1 LSFPPRL
8 PARRDPPFPKEE
20 TEYGSDEVQQDRPS
34 APTEVAAVR
43 DRRPSPRSSQ
53 RSLTLAHSTPQQ
65 PSGGGR
71 LGAARGGG
79 QGGPGGGL
87 PMPVGVAKAET
98 GDINIVLNALGTV
111 TPLHVVTVTAQ
122 ISGQLQN
129 VNFKEGQRVNQGD
142 LLAEIDPRPFQAAL
156 TQAEGTAAR
165 DEALLANAKID
176 LERYQTLFKQDSIA
190 KQQLDSQASLVRQY
204 EGTLKSD
211 QGQIATAKVN
221 LAYTKIAA
229 PVSGR
234 VGLRQVDAGNNVQSG
249 GSIVVITQLLPIDV
263 LFTIPEDNLPA
274 VLAKEHAGAA
284 LAVDVY
290 DRAGQAKLASGSLAS
305 LDNQIDTTTGTVKAK
320 AEFAN
325 SDESLFPNQFVNVRV
340 LLDVM
345 HGAIVIPTS
354 SLERGSGGLFVYTV
368 QPDHT
373 VAVRNIKTGPT
384 EGERVAVTDGLK
396 VGEEVV
402 TSGAARLREGSK
414 VELPGEN
421 PQPAAKGGEGD
432 AQKGT
437 ANRGDGQQGQRG
449 QGERRRRDGS
459 GSSTGAPGSKPA
471 DGSTPEKPADAK
483 PASSDTKPADS
494 GKQ

>member
-1 LSFPPRL
+1 MSMDSKDPTSGRPRSTKTK
-8 PARRDPPFPKEE
+8 RMPF
-20 TEYGSDEVQQDRPS
+20 VIVVVV
-34 APTEVAAVR
+34 AVIVAAIAYW
-43 DRRPSPRSSQ
+43 
-53 RSLTLAHSTPQQ
+53 LAHSTPQ
-65 PSGGGR
+65 PAAGGGR
-71 LGAARGGG
+71 GGARGSG

-87 PMPVGVAKAET
+87 PMPVGVAKVEN

-111 TPLHVVTVTAQ
+111 TPLRVVTVSAQ
-122 ISGQLQN
+122 ISGQLQR
-129 VNFKEGQRVNQGD
+129 VNFKEGQRVKEGD

-156 TQAEGTAAR
+156 TQAEGTAVR
-165 DEALLANAKID
+165 DQALLANARID
-176 LERYQTLFKQDSIA
+176 LERYRTLFQQDSIA

-204 EGTLKSD
+204 EGTVSSD
-211 QGQIATAKVN
+211 RGPVETAKVN
-221 LAYTKIAA
+221 LGYTKIVA
-229 PVSGR
+229 PVAGR
-234 VGLRQVDAGNNVQSG
+234 VGLRQVDPGNNVQNG

-274 VLAKEHAGAA
+274 VLAKQHAGTA
-284 LAVDVY
+284 LGADVY
-290 DRAGQAKLASGSLAS
+290 DRAGETKLASGALAS

-325 SDESLFPNQFVNVRV
+325 GDESLFPNQFVNVRL

-354 SLERGSGGLFVYTV
+354 SLERGAGGLFVYVV

-384 EGERVAVTDGLK
+384 EGERVAVSEGLK

-402 TSGAARLREGSK
+402 TSGADRLRDGSK

-421 PQPAAKGGEGD
+421 LQAAGANGEKAAAAAKPADGDSAKRQGG
-432 AQKGT
+432 
-437 ANRGDGQQGQRG
+437 QGQGRG
-449 QGERRRRDGS
+449 QGEHRRRDGS
-459 GSSTGAPGSKPA
+459 GTGAPGSKPS
-471 DGSTPEKPADAK
+471 DGNAPEKPADAK

>member
-1 LSFPPRL
+1 MSMDSQ
-8 PARRDPPFPKEE
+8 DPKFGR
-20 TEYGSDEVQQDRPS
+20 TRPS
-34 APTEVAAVR
+34 KTKRFPFVIVGIVAVIVAAIAWW
-43 DRRPSPRSSQ
+43 
-53 RSLTLAHSTPQQ
+53 LAHSTPQQ
-65 PSGGGR
+65 PAGGGR
-71 LGAARGGG
+71 FGGARGGG

-129 VNFKEGQRVNQGD
+129 VNFKEGQRVKEGD

-274 VLAKEHAGAA
+274 VLAKQHAGAA

-290 DRAGQAKLASGSLAS
+290 DRAGQTKLASGSLAS

-368 QPDHT
+368 LPDHT

-402 TSGAARLREGSK
+402 TSGADRLREGSK

-421 PQPAAKGGEGD
+421 PQPAAASAANASKAGDGD
-432 AQKGT
+432 ASKRQGT
-437 ANRGDGQQGQRG
+437 RGEGQQGQGRG
-449 QGERRRRDGS
+449 QGEHRRRDGS
-459 GSSTGAPGSKPA
+459 GTSAPGSNPA
-471 DGSTPEKPADAK
+471 DGTAPAKPADAK
-483 PASSDTKPADS
+483 PAGTDAKPADS

>member
-1 LSFPPRL
+1 MSMDSKDPTFGRPR
-8 PARRDPPFPKEE
+8 PAKTRRMPFLI
-20 TEYGSDEVQQDRPS
+20 VVV
-34 APTEVAAVR
+34 AALVVAAVAWWF
-43 DRRPSPRSSQ
+43 
-53 RSLTLAHSTPQQ
+53 AHATPAQA
-65 PSGGGR
+65 PGGGR
-71 LGAARGGG
+71 FGGARGG

-87 PMPVGVAKAET
+87 PMPVGAAKVEN

-111 TPLHVVTVTAQ
+111 TPLRVVTVSAQ
-122 ISGQLQN
+122 VSGQLQT
-129 VNFKEGQRVNQGD
+129 VNFKEGQRVKQGD

-165 DEALLANAKID
+165 DQALLANARID
-176 LERYQTLFKQDSIA
+176 LERYRTLFQQDSIA

-204 EGTLKSD
+204 EGTVSSD
-211 QGQIATAKVN
+211 RGPVETAKVN
-221 LAYTKIAA
+221 LGYTKIVA

-234 VGLRQVDAGNNVQSG
+234 VGLRQVDAGNNVQNG

-274 VLAKEHAGAA
+274 VLAKQHAGTA
-284 LAVDVY
+284 LSVDVY
-290 DRAGQAKLASGSLAS
+290 DRGGQTRLASGSLAS

-325 SDESLFPNQFVNVRV
+325 ADESLFPNQFVNVR
-340 LLDVM
+340 LQLDVM
-345 HGAIVIPTS
+345 HNATVIPTS
-354 SLERGSGGLFVYTV
+354 SLERGSGGLFVYVV

-384 EGERVAVTDGLK
+384 EGERVAVTEGLK

-402 TSGAARLREGSK
+402 TSGADRLREGSK

-421 PQPAAKGGEGD
+421 PQNAGANGEKGAPAAKPAEGESSKRAG
-432 AQKGT
+432 
-437 ANRGDGQQGQRG
+437 NRADGQPG
-449 QGERRRRDGS
+449 QGRGPGEHRRRDGS
-459 GSSTGAPGSKPA
+459 GNGTGAPGSNPA
-471 DGSTPEKPADAK
+471 DSGKPADAK
-483 PASSDTKPADS
+483 PADARPAGADTKPADS

>member
-1 LSFPPRL
+1 MSMDSQ
-8 PARRDPPFPKEE
+8 DPKFGR
-20 TEYGSDEVQQDRPS
+20 TRPS
-34 APTEVAAVR
+34 KTKRFPFVIVGIVAVIVAAIAWW
-43 DRRPSPRSSQ
+43 
-53 RSLTLAHSTPQQ
+53 LAHSTPQ
-65 PSGGGR
+65 PPAGGGR
-71 LGAARGGG
+71 FGGARGGG

-111 TPLHVVTVTAQ
+111 TPLRVVTVTAQ

-129 VNFKEGQRVNQGD
+129 VNFKEGQRVKEGD

-274 VLAKEHAGAA
+274 VLAKQHAGAA

-290 DRAGQAKLASGSLAS
+290 DRAGQTKLASGSLAS

-402 TSGAARLREGSK
+402 TSGADRLREGSK

-421 PQPAAKGGEGD
+421 PQPAAASAANASKAGDGGASKRQGTRGEG
-432 AQKGT
+432 
-437 ANRGDGQQGQRG
+437 QQEQGRG
-449 QGERRRRDGS
+449 QGEHRRRDGS
-459 GSSTGAPGSKPA
+459 GTGAPGSNPA
-471 DGSTPEKPADAK
+471 DGTAPAKPADAK
-483 PASSDTKPADS
+483 PAGTDAKPADS

>member
-1 LSFPPRL
+1 MSMDSQ
-8 PARRDPPFPKEE
+8 DPKFGR
-20 TEYGSDEVQQDRPS
+20 TRPS
-34 APTEVAAVR
+34 KTKRFPFVIVGIVAVIVAAIAWW
-43 DRRPSPRSSQ
+43 
-53 RSLTLAHSTPQQ
+53 LAHSTPQQ
-65 PSGGGR
+65 PTGGGR
-71 LGAARGGG
+71 FGGARGGG

-129 VNFKEGQRVNQGD
+129 VNFKEGQRVKEGD

-274 VLAKEHAGAA
+274 VLAKQHAGAA

-290 DRAGQAKLASGSLAS
+290 DRAGQTKLASGSLAS

-345 HGAIVIPTS
+345 HGATVIPTS

-402 TSGAARLREGSK
+402 TSGADRLREGSK
-414 VELPGEN
+414 VELPGES
-421 PQPAAKGGEGD
+421 PQPAAASATNASKAGDGD
-432 AQKGT
+432 ASKRQGT
-437 ANRGDGQQGQRG
+437 RGEGQQGQGRG
-449 QGERRRRDGS
+449 QGEHRRRDGS
-459 GSSTGAPGSKPA
+459 GTGAPGSNPTDGTAPA
-471 DGSTPEKPADAK
+471 KPADAK
-483 PASSDTKPADS
+483 PAGTDAKPADS